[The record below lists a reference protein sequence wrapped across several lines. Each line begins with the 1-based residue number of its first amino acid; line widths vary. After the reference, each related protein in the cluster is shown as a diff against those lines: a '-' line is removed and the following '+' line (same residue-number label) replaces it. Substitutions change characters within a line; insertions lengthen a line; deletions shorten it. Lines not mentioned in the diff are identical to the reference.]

1 MSIIIW
7 CVELFEFLL
16 DCSPLSSSVS
26 SAPPPLSQ
34 EGDDYEVIP
43 NSKFYVSRTA
53 NKDNSSAYH
62 ISGKKA
68 TFKEVGAL
76 LRSHGIDLDHNR
88 FLILQ
93 VILNFLIW
101 FSLPLLTMLFKIIII
116 IIFIFFLSLLWPSH
130 FVKRFPALH
139 SLPIPQSSLSML
151 HGYLKVMPFCGN
163 SLLHWDW
170 KGEDVSSATPL
181 DCYSSASWF
190 ETMWKRCEPFFAA
203 LEF

>member
-116 IIFIFFLSLLWPSH
+116 IIFIFFYPCCDHPILSRDFLLFILCPFPSPLW
-130 FVKRFPALH
+130 VCYMVTLKSCLSVGITCCTGIGKERMCPLPA
-139 SLPIPQSSLSML
+139 P
-151 HGYLKVMPFCGN
+151 
-163 SLLHWDW
+163 
-170 KGEDVSSATPL
+170 
-181 DCYSSASWF
+181 
-190 ETMWKRCEPFFAA
+190 
-203 LEF
+203 

>member
-1 MSIIIW
+1 MWCVFFLTTLCGFVSFMRITIW

-16 DCSPLSSSVS
+16 NCSTLSCCLLPL
-26 SAPPPLSQ
+26 PPLSQ

-43 NSKFYVSRTA
+43 NSKFCVSRTA

-93 VILNFLIW
+93 VIVFFFYVISSSTSNSAFLNPCCDHPILSFFL
-101 FSLPLLTMLFKIIII
+101 L
-116 IIFIFFLSLLWPSH
+116 FIFCPFPSPLWVKCFVASLKPCLSMGITCCTGIGNERMCPL
-130 FVKRFPALH
+130 PALR
-139 SLPIPQSSLSML
+139 
-151 HGYLKVMPFCGN
+151 
-163 SLLHWDW
+163 LL
-170 KGEDVSSATPL
+170 
-181 DCYSSASWF
+181 
-190 ETMWKRCEPFFAA
+190 
-203 LEF
+203 